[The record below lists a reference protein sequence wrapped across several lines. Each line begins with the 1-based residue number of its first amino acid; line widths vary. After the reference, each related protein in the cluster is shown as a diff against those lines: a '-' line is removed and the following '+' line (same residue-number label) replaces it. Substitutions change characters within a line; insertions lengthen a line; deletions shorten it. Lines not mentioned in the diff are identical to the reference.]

1 MKFLDQCKIWLQAGD
16 GGNGIAS
23 FRREKYVQYGGPN
36 GGDGGKGGDVV
47 FEAVANLNTL
57 IDFRY
62 KQHFKAERGHNGMGK
77 ERTGAGGATLR
88 VAVPIGTQVYDEDYE
103 VLLADFTAE
112 GQTMVLCRGGD
123 GGLGNVHFKSAIN
136 QAPRRQTDGHPGDSR
151 WVWLRL
157 KLIADVGLVGLPN
170 AGKST
175 FLAAVSAARPKIGD
189 YPFTTLSPN
198 LGVAHLDDRDLVV
211 ADIPGLI
218 EGASEGLGLGD
229 RFLGHIERCPT
240 LIHLVDGTAA
250 DPVADYETVRAEL
263 DAYDQELAGKPFV
276 LALNKCDA
284 IDDEIQAELCA
295 VLAAASG
302 RPVLPLSGVT
312 GAGRLDVMRAAQ
324 VMVDAD
330 RAATAAADPTTA
342 LATGNSGW
350 RP

>member
-16 GGNGIAS
+16 GGNGIVS
-23 FRREKYVQYGGPN
+23 FRREKYVAYGGPN

-77 ERTGAGGATLR
+77 ERTGAGGLNLR

-103 VLLADFTAE
+103 VLLADFTAV
-112 GQTMVLCRGGD
+112 GQTVVLCRGGD
-123 GGLGNVHFKSAIN
+123 GGLGNVHFKSSVN
-136 QAPRRQTDGHPGDSR
+136 QAPRRQTDGHRGDSR

-175 FLAAVSAARPKIGD
+175 FLAAVSAAKPKIGD

-218 EGASEGLGLGD
+218 EGASEGVGLGD

-240 LIHLVDGTAA
+240 LIHLVDGTAE
-250 DPVADYETVRAEL
+250 DPVGDYKTVRAEL

-276 LALNKCDA
+276 LALNKCDV
-284 IDDEIQAELCA
+284 IDLQMQAALCA
-295 VLAAASG
+295 ALTEASG
-302 RPVLPLSGVT
+302 HSVLPLSGVT

-324 VMVDAD
+324 VLVDAN
-330 RAATAAADPTTA
+330 RTAHTAVDPATA